1 MNRKL
6 INGLLVATIAIGSAV
21 PMTSCKD
28 TDEDLYAQLR
38 DDNSTLGARI
48 DADIEALKQA
58 QQALKTAQE
67 KCKQD
72 CEKAWADFK
81 ETGFEECLNAYVKAK
96 GKHDTLKWYLD
107 QIDGALKAADGTTYN
122 SIGDRFAALELTL
135 STLKSTNITE
145 IPGLAD
151 VAELLKKWNTDLP
164 TVLTEAH
171 TAAAVAAENEAILKA
186 LLEGY
191 TDEEGKIDITKIKG
205 LMKQAVEDAAK
216 AKSDAATALTTAQSA
231 LSTATEAK
239 TTADAAKE
247 IADKAAEDLIKLEKR
262 VKANETSIKKINS
275 QLKAIT
281 GQLNHLV
288 TGIVLQQVNNPV
300 FGKLNL
306 PLDVNSKML
315 IAYYGDAINV
325 NFPPVSSSTTE
336 YDSKSIVITDADKSR
351 LGGIDT
357 KNFNGVLHADY
368 GEDNVKLG
376 SVYLSV
382 NPAGLDVEGANW
394 NLVNSKGETSAI
406 TLSGLEKS
414 TDELMFGYGRAEG
427 DVPNG
432 FYVTD
437 ATVPVTSIDEVKLT
451 LDDNFK
457 DNVESLLESRSLSDI
472 AEVAKLIANQFNNK
486 VPARGIR
493 ADWEYETETLD
504 ENGDV
509 VSTETVKDATYS
521 EFGLAA
527 TTFKPLS
534 YKFLYGK
541 HFKPLGTISPI
552 DEFTLDSKL
561 NITMPT
567 FNFKLDNVNLGFTF
581 GTITVSLDGA
591 EIVVNIP
598 QTPVYDNNG
607 IQIGYIQPDPIR
619 VTDFANLE
627 NQISQSIT
635 TQLQGQ
641 SAQINQKFKEAM
653 ASVAQQI
660 NEEIN
665 KEMTKLKTNIE
676 GQFDKIITEIQDKVN
691 GYLGTVN
698 GYVDKVNGFLNRI
711 NRLLEDPNHYL
722 QVTMLYSGNNGAF
735 HQVSNSETMPTAF
748 VLNGGDAVK
757 LCPTSYTGDMIVPSF
772 RKYVAVTNVY
782 DTKTKVTNTTLL
794 TDANSAKFMNEVIPG
809 TQNEVALKLTAG
821 YTYEIV
827 YSSLDYHGVTST
839 RKFYISAE

>member
-191 TDEEGKIDITKIKG
+191 TDAEGKIDITKIKG

-239 TTADAAKE
+239 TTA
-247 IADKAAEDLIKLEKR
+247 
-262 VKANETSIKKINS
+262 
-275 QLKAIT
+275 
-281 GQLNHLV
+281 
-288 TGIVLQQVNNPV
+288 GIVLQQVNNPV

-336 YDSKSIVITDADKSR
+336 YDSKSIVITDSDKSR

-437 ATVPVTSIDEVKLT
+437 ATVPVTSIDDVKLT

-598 QTPVYDNNG
+598 KTPVYDNNG

-665 KEMTKLKTNIE
+665 REMAKLKTNIE

-722 QVTMLYSGNNGAF
+722 QVTMLYSGDNGAF

-782 DTKTKVTNTTLL
+782 DTKTKVTDTTLL